1 MLAPPT
7 WLGEWVS
14 ILVLVVGGLS
24 TLSAAVLLPVYWRRL
39 QGEAAQARLQKV
51 QTDTISTLQ
60 EEVSTVRRMLEMH
73 VANVQ
78 ECEKRLRSAEASV
91 AKWEDMLGGL
101 WLREFGAEE

>member
-1 MLAPPT
+1 MLVPPT
-7 WLGEWVS
+7 WLGEWVNL
-14 ILVLVVGGLS
+14 IVVVVGSLS
-24 TLSAAVLLPVYWRRL
+24 TIAAAVLLPVYWRRL

-73 VANVQ
+73 VANVA

-91 AKWEDMLGGL
+91 AKWEDMLGNL